1 MTVEQY
7 MKVSVFVDED
17 SIDQIGLLI
26 CELFNKTEDEV
37 DNLTAKQFFAYSKKI
52 EKTFTNIDRKKGF
65 ERFQTDATKIT
76 FGQFVEVMYFLKSP
90 IDNLHFVMA
99 SLSEGGEHFAR
110 AERIRK
116 SDIRCVLG
124 EYKIFVESF
133 NKLLE
138 SYSGLFEGEESD
150 EEPHPFI
157 TQYGWIYSAKKIA
170 EHEGIPLDKS
180 FELPIYQ
187 ALNDMAFLK
196 SEQSYIKKM
205 TA

>member
-1 MTVEQY
+1 MTVQQY
-7 MKVSVFVDED
+7 MNISVFVDED
-17 SIDQIGLLI
+17 SIEQIGLII
-26 CELFNKTEDEV
+26 CELFGKTEDEV
-37 DNLTAKQFFAYSKKI
+37 NNLTKKQFFAYSKKI
-52 EKTFTNIDRKKGF
+52 EKIFSRVDKKKGF

-90 IDNLHFVMA
+90 IDNLHFIMA
-99 SLSEGGEHFAR
+99 SLSSGGEHHER

-124 EYKIFVESF
+124 EYKIFVDSF

-157 TQYGWIYSAKKIA
+157 VQYGWIYSAKKIA
-170 EHEGIPLDKS
+170 EHEGITLDKA